1 MSEGD
6 VMIVTMIVVG
16 GQLSI
21 QHLRGPPLLAVL
33 PPGLSL
39 QNEQILLHSSLPLS
53 CPRTDRLMDACS
65 LTHWHSLTYL
75 LLFPPFLSEAT
86 QSSIGN

>member
-33 PPGLSL
+33 PPWALAPKRTNTAPL
-39 QNEQILLHSSLPLS
+39 FTPPILPAH
-53 CPRTDRLMDACS
+53 
-65 LTHWHSLTYL
+65 
-75 LLFPPFLSEAT
+75 
-86 QSSIGN
+86 

>member
-1 MSEGD
+1 
-6 VMIVTMIVVG
+6 MIVTMIVVG

-21 QHLRGPPLLAVL
+21 QHLRGPPLLAA
-33 PPGLSL
+33 LSPWAL
-39 QNEQILLHSSLPLS
+39 APKRTNLLHSSLPLS
-53 CPRTDRLMDACS
+53 CPHTDGLMDACS